1 VFGSFSESHHRGNI
15 RKDFSEKDILVF
27 QIMYM
32 HSHSQVLLSMFA
44 LGFHECFQMTSDPVG
59 SAVGKQGNLI
69 FECLC
74 GVKGGNRERLPFAF
88 WDDIMERVH
97 FSRVR
102 GSC

>member
-1 VFGSFSESHHRGNI
+1 
-15 RKDFSEKDILVF
+15 
-27 QIMYM
+27 MYR
-32 HSHSQVLLSMFA
+32 HFHSQVFLSMFA
-44 LGFHECFQMTSDPVG
+44 LGFHKCFQMTSNPVG
-59 SAVGKQGNLI
+59 SAVCKQGNLI